1 MGNLLRCLTKQNR
14 EKWDSILAQAEF
26 SYNDTVNRSTGKSP
40 FQIVYGTHPRGI
52 LELRELPNTFPS
64 SSHAEEFAEAIKEV
78 QDQVKLQLQNSNQKY
93 KEFADQKRREVQFKV
108 GDLVWAYLKKERL
121 PQTKH
126 TKLLPK
132 KVGPCQILEKYG
144 HNAYKIQLP
153 TDIGISP
160 IFNVCDLTRYKG
172 SGTHAAQEDSVTE
185 DFQQLP
191 KPAPPQLE
199 KILDTKIK
207 KTRRRKYT
215 QYLVKWKNRP
225 VTEAI

>member
-1 MGNLLRCLTKQNR
+1 MGKKFLKLL
-14 EKWDSILAQAEF
+14 
-26 SYNDTVNRSTGKSP
+26 
-40 FQIVYGTHPRGI
+40 
-52 LELRELPNTFPS
+52 
-64 SSHAEEFAEAIKEV
+64 EV
-78 QDQVKLQLQNSNQKY
+78 QDQVKVQLQNSNMKY
-93 KEFADQKRREVQFKV
+93 KEVADQKRREVQFKV

-153 TDIGISP
+153 ADICISP

-172 SGTHAAQEDSVTE
+172 SETQAAHEDSVTE
-185 DFQQLP
+185 DLQQVP

-207 KTRRRKYT
+207 KTRRRQYT
-215 QYLVKWKNRP
+215 QYLVKWKNKP
-225 VTEAI
+225 VTEAIWMDEKQISKHGSSVQDLISSGLEILSTGEYAAVAGRQM